1 MGAPSEWRRRDSSSS
16 RLGACVVLSKSP
28 TGHTQG
34 TQLHPRGRA
43 TIQQTLLPSL
53 SSRRR
58 SLDRAGSWFSLRAR
72 TATLRSVSRL
82 SPLTYRFLRYAP
94 ATLSHTLIA
103 QTSLAPVARPT
114 PPGTIKQQKC
124 TTDLTSDESHKD
136 PQSVS
141 SPRHHLF
148 FFFFSNVLS
157 LLSLSVSMTV
167 IIKHHKAPNSIA
179 AGRRCCSHRRRRASH
194 AHKSHIDTLNRS
206 KDKFVTLL
214 PPPPHHT
221 KRSITSTGRAA
232 ASTS

>member
-1 MGAPSEWRRRDSSSS
+1 MRRASGDGETRVRLVSER
-16 RLGACVVLSKSP
+16 VLFYP
-28 TGHTQG
+28 NH
-34 TQLHPRGRA
+34 QLDTRKAHSYTPGEE
-43 TIQQTLLPSL
+43 LLYNKPFPSL

-58 SLDRAGSWFSLRAR
+58 SLDRAGSWFGSLSAPR
-72 TATLRSVSRL
+72 TATLHSVSRL

-114 PPGTIKQQKC
+114 PPGTNKNKSAHR
-124 TTDLTSDESHKD
+124 LDERRK
-136 PQSVS
+136 PQRSTKRVISPSPSLLLLLLECPLS
-141 SPRHHLF
+141 S
-148 FFFFSNVLS
+148 
-157 LLSLSVSMTV
+157 LSLSVSMTV

>member
-1 MGAPSEWRRRDSSSS
+1 MFYPN
-16 RLGACVVLSKSP
+16 
-28 TGHTQG
+28 H
-34 TQLHPRGRA
+34 QLDTRKAHSYTPGEE
-43 TIQQTLLPSL
+43 LLYNKPFPSL

-167 IIKHHKAPNSIA
+167 IKKHHKAPNSIA

-194 AHKSHIDTLNRS
+194 AHKSHIDTLT
-206 KDKFVTLL
+206 D
-214 PPPPHHT
+214 
-221 KRSITSTGRAA
+221 
-232 ASTS
+232 